1 MILRNLWMALSSTR
15 GRRIAGTL
23 PPQLVIASKRNGAYA
38 GDIQLSRWIGQRC
51 LKVEQYRRPKSGLK
65 ESFASDGR
73 TRELWLI

>member
-38 GDIQLSRWIGQRC
+38 GDIQPSRWIGQRC
-51 LKVEQYRRPKSGLK
+51 LKL
-65 ESFASDGR
+65 
-73 TRELWLI
+73 